1 MTTLVPNY
9 LDVDFA
15 TIKQRL
21 KDLLIADATFQDYD
35 FEGANVSI
43 LMELVA
49 YHGALTTYF
58 LNRIAKNCFL
68 DTADVYECVHMQGR
82 LRGYNAM
89 GYRSSSTNLTISV
102 KEAAGISD
110 GDTLYIPAWTQFKCS
125 SAVDTDGNPLYF
137 ANTEDLTETVDMT
150 TGVHEITLPVRQGIV
165 TTYNYT
171 GRDITDN
178 KFYLP
183 FYNFDYGDD
192 LEGDTPYMQLQVGE
206 EIWTRVSNFY
216 DEISGLTG
224 VSDSVYMFRYDK
236 YQKYLIEFS
245 SARSVPTV
253 DDAITVTVL
262 RTAGKDGNVGAASI
276 NTVVSAFITNRTEN
290 TTLANTSNVTITN
303 VTASTGGAS
312 PETIEEIKNSSEG
325 TMHSQYRNV
334 TASDYRGHLESRADI
349 VVSNVWG
356 EQEIA
361 PSGSIED
368 FNKVFISLIP
378 EEWGTGTIS
387 VSASP
392 NYNGYV
398 DEETAEGIFAPV
410 EYSSDWKTTIST
422 YLETRK
428 MLCVYEEYVLPE
440 IVFFTFDIGLRVK
453 RNYVFDTVKGD
464 VWNKLKY
471 YFSPENRAFNET
483 IDFIDIQSYIV
494 DATETSPDDD
504 FNQVKGISAIV
515 MRGQR
520 VLGYPVYEPNSVG
533 DYPQYYETSS
543 EWAAD
548 DNKLR
553 AIVLG
558 FNQFPMLY
566 EYLAPGGC
574 TIVEEA

>member
-1 MTTLVPNY
+1 MTSLVPNY
-9 LDVDFA
+9 LDVDFV

-21 KDLLIADATFQDYD
+21 KDLLNADATFQDYD

-102 KEAAGISD
+102 SVSAGIAD
-110 GDTLYIPAWTQFKCS
+110 GDQLYIPAWTQFKCGDLND
-125 SAVDTDGNPLYF
+125 ADGNPIYF
-137 ANTEDLTETVDMT
+137 SNTEDLTTTVSMYAN
-150 TGVHEITLPVRQGIV
+150 VHTITLPVRQGIV
-165 TTYNYT
+165 TSYSYT
-171 GRDITDN
+171 GNDITDN

-192 LEGDTPYMQLQVGE
+192 LEGDTPYIQLLVGE
-206 EIWTRVSNFY
+206 EIWTRVSDFY
-216 DEISGLTG
+216 DEISGLAG
-224 VSDSVYMFRYDK
+224 VSDTVYMFRYDK

-245 SARSVPTV
+245 SARSVPSV
-253 DDAITVTVL
+253 DDLLTVTVL
-262 RTAGKDGNVGAASI
+262 RTLGADGNVAAASI
-276 NTVVSAFITNRTEN
+276 DTAVSTFIVNRTSS
-290 TTLANTSNVTITN
+290 TTLANTYVTITN
-303 VTASTGGAS
+303 AAASIGGAN
-312 PETIEEIKNSSEG
+312 PESVNDIKSSSES

-334 TASDYRGHLESRADI
+334 TKTDYVGHLESRAD
-349 VVSNVWG
+349 VVVANVWG

-368 FNKVFISLIP
+368 YNKVFISVIP
-378 EEWGTGTIS
+378 ENWGTGTIS

-392 NYNGYV
+392 DYDGYV
-398 DEETAEGIFAPV
+398 DAITAEGVFTPTA
-410 EYSSDWKTTIST
+410 YSSDWKTTLST

-428 MLCVYEEYVLPE
+428 MLCAYEQYVLPE
-440 IVFFTFDIGLRVK
+440 IVFFSFDIGLRVK

-464 VWNKLKY
+464 VLNKLIY
-471 YFSPENRAFNET
+471 YFDSSNRAFNET
-483 IDFIDIQSYIV
+483 IDFIDVQSYIL
-494 DATETSPDDD
+494 DAAEVSPTDT
-504 FNQVKGISAIV
+504 FSQVKGISAVV
-515 MRGQR
+515 MRGVR
-520 VLGYPVYEPNSVG
+520 VLGYPIYEPNSIG
-533 DYPQYYETSS
+533 DYPQYYETSA
-543 EWAAD
+543 EWALD

-553 AIVLG
+553 AITLG

-566 EYLAPGGC
+566 TYDC
-574 TIVEEA
+574 DIVLEG